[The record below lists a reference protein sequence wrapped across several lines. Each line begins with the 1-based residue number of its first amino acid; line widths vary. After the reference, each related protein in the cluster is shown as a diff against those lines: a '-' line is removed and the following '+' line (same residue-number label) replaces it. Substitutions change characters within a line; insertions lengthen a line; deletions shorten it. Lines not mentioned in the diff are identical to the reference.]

1 MNTRRL
7 KIFRLC
13 RPVLHFLIILL
24 VFRIAYK
31 SRLWGDFM
39 LKIFHETPWINRHEL
54 ALFSLLSA

>member
-1 MNTRRL
+1 MNSKRV
-7 KIFRLC
+7 KIFRLL
-13 RPVLHFLIILL
+13 RPILHFALILL

-39 LKIFHETPWINRHEL
+39 LKIFHETPWINKHEL